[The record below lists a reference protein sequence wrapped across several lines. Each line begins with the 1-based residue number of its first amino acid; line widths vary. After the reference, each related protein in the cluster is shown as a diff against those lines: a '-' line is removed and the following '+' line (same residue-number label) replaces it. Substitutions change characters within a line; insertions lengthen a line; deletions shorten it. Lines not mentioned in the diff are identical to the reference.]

1 MAKRKGK
8 QLSNT
13 GIMAKRRSKSVESSS
28 NVDLR
33 EEACRQIAR
42 FFYINA
48 IPLEVAKGEAFQKMV
63 NLIAGPG
70 FKPPSYDE
78 LRGKYLKQQVAEI
91 KESIEA
97 HKAEWKST
105 GCSVLIDDWTNSY
118 GVTICNFFVNSPK
131 GTVFL
136 KSLNAS
142 ENCKTVDGIF
152 EMIDGIVEEV
162 GVENVVQVVTR
173 NESKYRAAG
182 KMLVSKR
189 RRFFWMPCAIDSI
202 NLMLEDFVKKLQ
214 IHRDTV
220 ANGKRI
226 TSYIYSRSCLV
237 SLLHHFTKGK
247 DLIRPG
253 VTKFATCYLTLKCL
267 YDNKGAL
274 EKMFTSK
281 QWKSSFFS
289 GTTGGKLVQSL
300 VMDDKF
306 WKSVVICLV
315 GAGPL
320 IKVLHLVS
328 LDQKPVIGFIYE
340 EMKRVKEKIQQAF
353 KSVKKR

>member
-1 MAKRKGK
+1 MAKRHGEE
-8 QLSNT
+8 LNDT
-13 GIMAKRRSKSVESSS
+13 RIIEKRRTMSVESSS

-42 FFYINA
+42 FFYVNA

-78 LRGKYLKQQVAEI
+78 LRGKYLKQEVAEI

-97 HKAEWKST
+97 HKAEWKTT

-118 GVTICNFFVNSPK
+118 GITICNFFVNSPK

-152 EMIDGIVEEV
+152 AMIDGIVEEV
-162 GVENVVQVVTR
+162 CEENVVQVVTR
-173 NESKYRAAG
+173 NESNYRAAG

-189 RRFFWMPCAIDSI
+189 RRLFWMTCAIDSI

-220 ANGKRI
+220 ANGRRI

-237 SLLHHFTKGK
+237 SLLHHFT
-247 DLIRPG
+247 
-253 VTKFATCYLTLKCL
+253 
-267 YDNKGAL
+267 
-274 EKMFTSK
+274 
-281 QWKSSFFS
+281 
-289 GTTGGKLVQSL
+289 
-300 VMDDKF
+300 
-306 WKSVVICLV
+306 
-315 GAGPL
+315 
-320 IKVLHLVS
+320 
-328 LDQKPVIGFIYE
+328 IG
-340 EMKRVKEKIQQAF
+340 
-353 KSVKKR
+353 